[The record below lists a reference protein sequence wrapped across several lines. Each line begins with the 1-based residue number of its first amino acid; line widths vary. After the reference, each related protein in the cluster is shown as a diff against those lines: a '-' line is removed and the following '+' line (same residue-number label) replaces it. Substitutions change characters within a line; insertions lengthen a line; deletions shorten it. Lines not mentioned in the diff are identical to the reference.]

1 MKFSASTLQK
11 TKRTVDE
18 VRATVSELQNAIR
31 VFSLLSVASTY
42 HSHGFDERKI
52 ETHVEYCRHLLDA
65 AKVHRDA
72 AEQAEKQT
80 KQKLEVTRQIA
91 LADEARRRAE
101 EQRKFQL
108 ERRKQEDELKQV
120 MQQEQHFERVK
131 EQWKTSN
138 NTPGKRKDR
147 SRNEDEDGDSGKKR
161 RKGGKRRKDQKT
173 KMQYED
179 DEEDQYRNEPD
190 EDDYANMSRDPGGD
204 KPEKAPDHLLAAAG
218 LEDSDAEDETGHP
231 QSVIERKRR
240 AWSESDDEEPVQR
253 SVQPTTSPGPNDLSE

>member
-1 MKFSASTLQK
+1 MQKFSASTLQK
-11 TKRTVDE
+11 TKRTVEE
-18 VRATVSELQNAIR
+18 VRATVTELQNAIR

-52 ETHVEYCRHLLDA
+52 ETHVEYCKHLLDA

-72 AEQAEKQT
+72 AEQAEQQNR
-80 KQKLEVTRQIA
+80 QKLEVARQIA
-91 LADEARRRAE
+91 LAEEARRRAE

-131 EQWKTSN
+131 EQWKTSS

-147 SRNEDEDGDSGKKR
+147 SKHEDEDGGGEKRR

-173 KMQYED
+173 KMQYGEE
-179 DEEDQYRNEPD
+179 EEDEYRNEP
-190 EDDYANMSRDPGGD
+190 EDDYANITRDTGGD
-204 KPEKAPDHLLAAAG
+204 KLEKAPDHLLVAAG
-218 LEDSDAEDETGHP
+218 LEDSDAEDDMVP
-231 QSVIERKRR
+231 QSAIERKRR
-240 AWSESDDEEPVQR
+240 AWSESDEDEPVQGA
-253 SVQPTTSPGPNDLSE
+253 VQHSPSATDLSE